1 MDLDENGTY
10 GNFTEVVQ
18 DPVKENLKQ
27 AIQWLLPIILVL
39 IMLGMGCDIEW
50 KVLKVHIKRPIGP
63 VIGAACQFIVMP
75 LLAFSLAHALQ
86 LSADRALGLLILGCC
101 PGGTVSN
108 MFTYWNDGDVPLSVF
123 MTTCSTIL
131 AFGMM
136 PLNLFIYSRSWT
148 DDVVVPFLKI
158 FITLLT
164 VVIPAGIGVLI
175 RWKLPKIAKRL
186 VQVASGCGMVS
197 ILIVIVCQIILYP
210 HIFTSE
216 WKIWIAAVLL
226 PFVGIILGY
235 AFSAAACQT
244 AKCCRTIAFETG
256 SQNVAIALTL
266 IAISFSPDRGAYIIS
281 IPVLS
286 IVTMVVNPSVITV
299 IYKIFMCWKI
309 QKANRIEIEESEP
322 KAISIIKFNING
334 NYNTSYQ

>member
-10 GNFTEVVQ
+10 GNFTEVVH
-18 DPVKENLKQ
+18 DPVKENLKR

-75 LLAFSLAHALQ
+75 LLSFSLAHALQ

-101 PGGTVSN
+101 PGGMLSN
-108 MFTYWNDGDVPLSVF
+108 IFTHWNGGDVPLSVF
-123 MTTCSTIL
+123 MTTCSTVL

-148 DDVVVPFLKI
+148 DDNVVVPYLKI

-164 VVIPAGIGVLI
+164 VLVPAGIGVLI

-186 VQVASGCGMVS
+186 VQVASACGLVS
-197 ILIVIVCQIILYP
+197 VLIVIICQIILYP
-210 HIFTSE
+210 QIFTSG
-216 WKIWIAAVLL
+216 WKIWIAALLL
-226 PFVGIILGY
+226 PFVGFILGY

-256 SQNVAIALTL
+256 CQNVAIALTL
-266 IAISFSPDRGAYIIS
+266 IAISFPTDRGAYIIS
-281 IPVLS
+281 IPVLAG
-286 IVTMVVNPSVITV
+286 VTMALDPSVN
-299 IYKIFMCWKI
+299 
-309 QKANRIEIEESEP
+309 AEG
-322 KAISIIKFNING
+322 NG
-334 NYNTSYQ
+334 PNYNCSILTL